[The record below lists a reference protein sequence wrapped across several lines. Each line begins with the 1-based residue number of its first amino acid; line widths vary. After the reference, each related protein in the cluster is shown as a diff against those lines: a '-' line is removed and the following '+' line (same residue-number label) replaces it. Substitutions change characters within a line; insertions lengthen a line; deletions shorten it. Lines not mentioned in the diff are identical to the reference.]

1 MSVNMPKNLKKKFD
15 KQYWNLVFQK
25 EYRDSV
31 KGELGGNLFNYKG
44 GLDLSGNKSTI
55 DNLPESI
62 FKESQQS
69 IWSQLLNKVKLPF
82 YSGYNSVLGLSCEKR
97 SPHIEIMD
105 YVAMGFFALLVF
117 IFLKF
122 I

>member
-1 MSVNMPKNLKKKFD
+1 
-15 KQYWNLVFQK
+15 
-25 EYRDSV
+25 V

-69 IWSQLLNKVKLPF
+69 I
-82 YSGYNSVLGLSCEKR
+82 
-97 SPHIEIMD
+97 
-105 YVAMGFFALLVF
+105 
-117 IFLKF
+117 
-122 I
+122 